1 MEEKKILRTSEL
13 VLQVKRNAYN
23 AAEFPLGDW
32 ERYLNVLCSNR
43 IYQREAIKTAI
54 EYLISKKY
62 ETIESLIDE
71 NFYKNV
77 SLREKYATIETY
89 YQHIQLPN
97 KKSGCIDLATGT
109 GKSFVIYG
117 IAQIAMGLG
126 IVDKVLVLGPSSTTI
141 EKGLTEKFNRLSSC
155 PELRKAIPSS
165 SKCKSVEIINANQT
179 LTNNSIC
186 VENINTIYSGTNSS
200 IKDSLT
206 QNGERCLVLND
217 EIHHA
222 YNKTT
227 GGKKA
232 NQGIKKWKEF
242 LLDGNYNFKYILG
255 FTGTAYIENDYFNDV
270 IYRYSL
276 KDAINDG
283 FVKTIDYI
291 EKNIDENENEKFQK
305 ILANHQKNKEVYS
318 SLKPLTILVTR
329 DIREAKQLKTRL
341 VDFLSEF
348 TTDSKTFLSEKKV
361 LKVTSDLEDK
371 ESVQKLPFVDD
382 KNDPTEWIISVAML
396 TEGWDVKNVF
406 QIVPMEEKAFNSK
419 LLIAQV
425 LGRGLRVPEG
435 YPKASVTVYNH
446 ARWSSS
452 ISYLVQEVLESETI
466 LRNSILSEGERS
478 VFHFTLYNISYKK
491 TKEEKSNK
499 SKEKRYNYKDYIEFE
514 SEVSTKVSEISY
526 LNIGG
531 NKVPFKQKYEI
542 RKDQFLISDII
553 DKIEDAF
560 KTREYERFVL
570 NIVGEEYS
578 SEKLP
583 SRDVIEKYIRN
594 SMERAGITGDYLGKA
609 NKERVMKAFNTLL
622 RKASKT
628 VVINKSLEQLI
639 VISTK
644 TKNSESISLTNLKGG
659 SSIFYSNDFEKE
671 IIDDDSREL
680 IVKLKRDREYR
691 TYLINCNTYNF
702 KTPVD
707 MVYTSGEPEET
718 FVNSLIENNNSF
730 GISSWIKSNNQG
742 FYTIEYSMREGTH
755 WSIHTF
761 SPDFFIVIK
770 KDDKEYISVVEI
782 KMDGDDSDINKQK
795 YKYAKEHFA
804 VLNNELDR
812 AGIKQFYLFNFLS
825 PQNYAEYFKYVN
837 DGRLIDGK
845 FKSALDI
852 LLEEDSSTVEEI
864 DKTEENSEKTSS
876 ITLNVEN
883 NNIFNQN
890 VGAVVISEEGKIK
903 EFIDIKKI

>member
-1 MEEKKILRTSEL
+1 MEDKKILRTSEL

-23 AAEFPLGDW
+23 AAEFPLSDW

-43 IYQREAIKTAI
+43 YYQREAIRTAV

-62 ETIESLIDE
+62 ETIEALIDE
-71 NFYKNV
+71 NYYKND
-77 SLREKYATIETY
+77 SLRNKYATLETY

-109 GKSFVIYG
+109 GKSYVIYG
-117 IAQIAMGLG
+117 IAQIALGLG
-126 IVDKVLVLGPSSTTI
+126 IVDKVLVLGPPSTTI
-141 EKGLTEKFNRLSSC
+141 EKGLTEKFNRLSSWA
-155 PELRKAIPSS
+155 ELREAIPASS
-165 SKCKSVEIINANQT
+165 RCKTVDIINANQT
-179 LTNNSIC
+179 LTNYSIC
-186 VENINTIYSGTNSS
+186 VENINAVYSGTNSS

-222 YNKTT
+222 YNKTK
-227 GGKKA
+227 GSGKV
-232 NQGIKKWKEF
+232 NQSIKKWKEF
-242 LLDGNYNFKYILG
+242 LLDDDFNFRYILG

-270 IYRYSL
+270 IFRYSL

-291 EKNIDENENEKFQK
+291 EKNNDENENEKFQK
-305 ILANHQKNKEVYS
+305 ILANHKRNKEVYS
-318 SLKPLTILVTR
+318 TLKPLTILVTR

-341 VDFLSEF
+341 VEFLSEF
-348 TTDSKTFLSEKKV
+348 TTDSKSYLSEKKV
-361 LKVTSDLEDK
+361 LRVTSDPEDK
-371 ESVQKLPFVDD
+371 ENVLKLPFVDD
-382 KNDPTEWIISVAML
+382 KDDPTEWIISVAML

-466 LRNSILSEGERS
+466 IRNSILNNGERAE
-478 VFHFTLYNISYKK
+478 FHFTLYNISYNK

-499 SKEKRYNYKDYIEFE
+499 NKAKQYNYKDYIEFE
-514 SEVSTKVSEISY
+514 SEVSTKESEISY

-531 NKVPFKQKYEI
+531 NKVSFKQKYEI

-553 DKIEDAF
+553 DRIEDAF

-628 VVINKSLEQLI
+628 VIINKSPGELI
-639 VISTK
+639 ALSTK
-644 TKNSESISLTNLKGG
+644 AKNAESVSLTNLKGG
-659 SSIFYSNDFEKE
+659 SSIFYSDDFEGE
-671 IIDDDSREL
+671 IVDEDSRDL
-680 IVKLKRDREYR
+680 IGKLKREREYR
-691 TYLINCNTYNF
+691 NYLISCNPYNF

-707 MVYTSGEPEET
+707 MVFTCSEPEEL
-718 FVNSLIENNNSF
+718 FVTNLTDNSNCI
-730 GISSWIKSNNQG
+730 GISSWVKSNNQG
-742 FYTIEYSMREGTH
+742 FYSLEYSMREGTH
-755 WSIHTF
+755 SSIHTF
-761 SPDFFIVIK
+761 SPDFFIVIR
-770 KDDKEYISVVEI
+770 KDDMEYISVVEI
-782 KMDGDDSDINKQK
+782 KMDGDDSEKNKQK

-812 AGIKQFYLFNFLS
+812 AGVKQHYIFNFLS
-825 PQNYAEYFKYVN
+825 PQNYTEYFKYVN

-852 LLEEDSSTVEEI
+852 LLEAIGTDE
-864 DKTEENSEKTSS
+864 
-876 ITLNVEN
+876 
-883 NNIFNQN
+883 
-890 VGAVVISEEGKIK
+890 
-903 EFIDIKKI
+903 

>member
-1 MEEKKILRTSEL
+1 MEDKKILRTSEL
-13 VLQVKRNAYN
+13 VLQVKRNTYN
-23 AAEFPLGDW
+23 ATEFPLSDW

-43 IYQREAIKTAI
+43 NYQREAIKTAI

-62 ETIESLIDE
+62 ETIESLIEE
-71 NFYKNV
+71 NFYKND
-77 SLREKYATIETY
+77 SLRDKYVTIETY

-97 KKSGCIDLATGT
+97 KKYGCIDLATGT
-109 GKSFVIYG
+109 GKSYVIYG

-126 IVDKVLVLGPSSTTI
+126 IVDKVLVLGPPSTTI
-141 EKGLTEKFNRLSSC
+141 EKGLTEKFNKLSSW
-155 PELRKAIPSS
+155 PELREAIPAS

-179 LTNNSIC
+179 ITNNSIC
-186 VENINTIYSGTNSS
+186 VENINAVYSGTNSS

-206 QNGERCLVLND
+206 ENGERCLVLND

-227 GGKKA
+227 GGGKA
-232 NQGIKKWKEF
+232 NQSLKKWKEF
-242 LLDGNYNFKYILG
+242 LLDVNYNFKYILG

-276 KDAINDG
+276 KAAINDG

-291 EKNIDENENEKFQK
+291 EKNNDENENEKFQK
-305 ILANHQKNKEVYS
+305 VLSNHQKNKEIYN

-341 VDFLSEF
+341 VEFLSKF
-348 TTDSKTFLSEKKV
+348 TIYSKAFLSEKKV
-361 LKVTSDLEDK
+361 LRVTSDPEDK
-371 ESVQKLPFVDD
+371 ENVLKLPFVDD
-382 KNDPTEWIISVAML
+382 KDDPTEWIISVAML

-478 VFHFTLYNISYKK
+478 KYHFTLYNISYNK
-491 TKEEKSNK
+491 TKEERANINNK
-499 SKEKRYNYKDYIEFE
+499 LYKYKDYIELE
-514 SEVSTKVSEISY
+514 SEVSTKESEISY
-526 LNIGG
+526 INIGE
-531 NKVPFKQKYEI
+531 NRVPFKQKYEI
-542 RKDQFLISDII
+542 RKDQFLVSDII

-594 SMERAGITGDYLGKA
+594 SMEKAGITGDYLGKA
-609 NKERVMKAFNTLL
+609 NKDRVMKAFNTLL

-628 VVINKSLEQLI
+628 VVIKKSPEQLI
-639 VISTK
+639 SLPTNK
-644 TKNSESISLTNLKGG
+644 KNSESISLSNLRGG
-659 SSIFYSNDFEKE
+659 ASIFYSDDFEIE
-671 IIDDDSREL
+671 IVDEDSREL
-680 IVKLKRDREYR
+680 IGKLKSEREYR
-691 TYLINCNTYNF
+691 SYLINCNTYNF

-707 MVYTSGEPEET
+707 LVFTNGDPEEK
-718 FVNSLIENNNSF
+718 FVTCLTENANCA
-730 GISSWIKSNNQG
+730 GIAYWLKSNNQG
-742 FYTIEYSMREGTH
+742 FYSIEYSIREGSH
-755 WSIHTF
+755 SSIHAF
-761 SPDFFIVIK
+761 SPDFFIVIRK
-770 KDDKEYISVVEI
+770 NNKEYISVVEI
-782 KMDGDDSDINKQK
+782 KMDGDASERNKQK

-804 VLNNELDR
+804 VLNEELDKEE
-812 AGIKQFYLFNFLS
+812 IEQHYMFNFLS
-825 PQNYAEYFKYVN
+825 PQNYTDYFKYVN
-837 DGRLIDGK
+837 DGRLIEGK

-852 LLEEDSSTVEEI
+852 LLEENSTTIEEI
-864 DKTEENSEKTSS
+864 EEDCEAGS
-876 ITLNVEN
+876 LN
-883 NNIFNQN
+883 Q
-890 VGAVVISEEGKIK
+890 
-903 EFIDIKKI
+903 